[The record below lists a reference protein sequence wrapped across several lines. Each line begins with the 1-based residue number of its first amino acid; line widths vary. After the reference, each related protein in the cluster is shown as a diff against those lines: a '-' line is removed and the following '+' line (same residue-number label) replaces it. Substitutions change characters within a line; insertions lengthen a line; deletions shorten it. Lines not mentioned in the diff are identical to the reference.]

1 MCDDDRCT
9 TPTVDKWQTFNN
21 DTLSIDIKEGI
32 PLASKYLAAITSG
45 KVIGSH
51 KMKIL
56 ICGTEIIS
64 LDSSVAKKYQDFV
77 GGKTVTLD
85 IAGLFKNSDA
95 TNCPITSYALVSSS
109 NAPLS
114 GVEATLVTLTG
125 SSLSIKYTTVKT
137 VLFYAVAKTAS
148 G

>member
-1 MCDDDRCT
+1 
-9 TPTVDKWQTFNN
+9 
-21 DTLSIDIKEGI
+21 
-32 PLASKYLAAITSG
+32 
-45 KVIGSH
+45 
-51 KMKIL
+51 MKIL

-137 VLFYAVAKTAS
+137 VLFYVVAKTAS